1 MKNLFKQQKMHYK
14 SQSLDVLEKQ
24 VAHWVDV
31 PRCLFPMGKQIRT
44 PASNVHII
52 CGKTAP
58 PQKYWQQTSKEH
70 WSCQFQHQMIGCVS
84 NNLNHISQVMRCNHR
99 LSKQFCQIPNF
110 GHQGKGANEGIY
122 PIKQG
127 GFDLQ
132 ATKS

>member
-1 MKNLFKQQKMHYK
+1 
-14 SQSLDVLEKQ
+14 
-24 VAHWVDV
+24 
-31 PRCLFPMGKQIRT
+31 MGKQIQT

-70 WSCQFQHQMIGCVS
+70 WSCQFQHQMTGCVS
-84 NNLNHISQVMRCNHR
+84 NNLNHISQVMRCSHR

-127 GFDLQ
+127 EFDLQ
-132 ATKS
+132 ATNS